1 MEENVKEVTSHVGFG
16 QNSPSSIPGVPWVGR
31 TTGTPQ
37 GQLLPGLWPEE
48 QVGASKSVC
57 LSTCC
62 GALLP
67 GTEAGTHQR
76 VSGEGDCGFPV
87 P

>member
-1 MEENVKEVTSHVGFG
+1 MEEDVKEVTSARFG
-16 QNSPSSIPGVPWVGR
+16 WHSPSSVPGVPRLGR
-31 TTGTPQ
+31 MTGTLQ
-37 GQLLPGLWPEE
+37 GQVLPGLWPEE
-48 QVGASKSVC
+48 QVGASKTVC

-76 VSGEGDCGFPV
+76 VSGEGDCGFHV